1 MEIQKLMPRR
11 GPDTLRIGD
20 SDDLV
25 VMENISSVPV
35 GEVSTD
41 NHAIVVICTEGRAQ
55 FEYDGTVIL
64 LKKNDMFLYM
74 SHSVAC
80 NFMASPD
87 FNCRQIWFI
96 RKELWNISIYADT
109 SFADIAY
116 LKLQPIVHLN
126 DDDVKLLDTYFHFLC
141 RRMREPSPVLHR
153 NIVRSLVSTMMLE
166 MLAMMRRDVEKK
178 RVQDELSDTLPDV
191 HKRRLV
197 DNFTR
202 LVEKSDGRTRRV
214 SEFAK
219 ELNVTP
225 KYLSTILK
233 ETIKRRPSDIISLF
247 TLKAIE
253 HRLRFS
259 DMTMQ
264 EIAYDLNFPNAS
276 FFGKYYRERTGQTP
290 LEYRNTFHL

>member
-1 MEIQKLMPRR
+1 MEIQKLLPRR

-25 VMENISSVPV
+25 VMENAADVPV

-41 NHAIVVICTEGRAQ
+41 RHAIIVICTGGLVQ
-55 FEYDGTVIL
+55 FEYDGNVIQ

-74 SHSVAC
+74 SQSIAC
-80 NFMASPD
+80 NCMASPD
-87 FNCRQIWFI
+87 FNSRQIWFNRNEI
-96 RKELWNISIYADT
+96 WNISIYADT
-109 SFADIAY
+109 SFADVAY
-116 LKLQPIVHLN
+116 MKLQPIVHLN
-126 DDDVKLLDTYFHFLC
+126 DDDVKLLDTYFCLLC
-141 RRMREPSPVLHR
+141 QRMRDKSPVLHR
-153 NIVRSLVSTMMLE
+153 HIVRSLVSTMMFE
-166 MLAMMRRDVEKK
+166 MLAMMRRDVEQK
-178 RVQDELSDTLPDV
+178 RANDNYSDTSPDV

-202 LVEKSDGRTRRV
+202 LVELSDGRSRRV
-214 SEFAK
+214 SEFTK
-219 ELNVTP
+219 QLNVTP

-233 ETIKRRPSDIISLF
+233 ETINRRPSDIISLF

-253 HRLRFS
+253 RRLRFS

-276 FFGKYYRERTGQTP
+276 FFGKYFRERTGQTP
-290 LEYRNTFHL
+290 LEYRNTYH